1 MRGPV
6 VRGQTPFARTR
17 NRGLAQ
23 RGLTP
28 FVTLACVALLLA
40 LAAPARAAT
49 GVRGAG
55 SFNDAPVLRS
65 GTYTDTIRPE
75 ETDYYAVRLAPGQR
89 VRVRV
94 RLSPPSGTK
103 GLLTFFG
110 RVYDPLRHEA
120 APEVRLAGTG
130 HPTFNLHS
138 PTARQTSGVPPAS
151 AFPGPGLWYVTINA
165 TNLFARGQTPQRFE
179 VPAGITVSVIGA
191 AQTDALPAVPPAAA
205 PPPIHRPARVVHE
218 SRGTDWGIVALI
230 AAIALAVGAALGV
243 AIAPRI
249 RAGR

>member
-1 MRGPV
+1 MR
-6 VRGQTPFARTR
+6 RQ
-17 NRGLAQ
+17 RGLAP
-23 RGLTP
+23 L
-28 FVTLACVALLLA
+28 VYAASILA
-40 LAAPARAAT
+40 LAAPARADT

-65 GTYTDTIRPE
+65 GTYSDTIRPE
-75 ETDYYAVRLAPGQR
+75 ETDYYAIKLEPGQR
-89 VRVRV
+89 LRVRV

-130 HPTFNLHS
+130 HPTFDLHS
-138 PTARQTSGVPPAS
+138 PTARQTSGVPPGS

-165 TNLFARGQTPQRFE
+165 ENLFGRGQNPQRIE
-179 VPAGITVSVIGA
+179 VPALITVSVIGA
-191 AQTDALPAVPPAAA
+191 AQTDALPAVPAAKA
-205 PPPIHRPARVVHE
+205 PPPLRRAPVVVHE

-249 RAGR
+249 RAGRR